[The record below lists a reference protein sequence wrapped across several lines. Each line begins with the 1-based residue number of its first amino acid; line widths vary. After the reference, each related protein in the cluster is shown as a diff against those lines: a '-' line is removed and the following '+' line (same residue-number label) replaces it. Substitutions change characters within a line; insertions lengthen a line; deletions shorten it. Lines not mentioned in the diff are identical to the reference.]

1 MKRTNIVL
9 DDRIVKECMDI
20 TGIKTKKDVIY
31 YALKELLRIN
41 DQKKLLELKGKIEWD
56 GNLDQWRKERYS

>member
-9 DDRIVKECMDI
+9 DDRIVKECMNI
-20 TGIKTKKDVIY
+20 TGIKTKKDVIH
-31 YALKELLRIN
+31 YALNELIRRN

-56 GNLDQWRKERYS
+56 GDLEQWRKGRYS